1 MTEPAETTVAAR
13 PAWARSARE
22 RPTWG
27 LEAGEPIAPGRTV
40 LVRLGGGSRYEVFL
54 VWDEHHLAVLVA
66 KVLRPDE
73 AIEPASLRELGREAG
88 ALSSLAHP
96 VIVRCFDA
104 VLDGRHPHLLIEHLE
119 GPTLRELLEA
129 AGPPSLEQLL
139 PLALHLASALHYM
152 AAEGWVHL
160 DVKPENVVMGAPPR
174 LIDLSVARTLDRA
187 RRLAGPTGT
196 DAYMAPEVCAAHAT
210 ARAPGRPPTCGASAR
225 RSITPSPARH
235 PSRAR
240 RMRAV
245 RPTPPCASRSSSG
258 RRSRSRGARRRGSRT
273 SSAPAWRPRPR
284 TGRPPPRWRRRSS
297 RSSPRCRAASCC
309 RGADARYTR
318 AAGRAPLPSPAYSG

>member
-13 PAWARSARE
+13 PAWARAARE

-27 LEAGEPIAPGRTV
+27 LEAGEAIARGRTV
-40 LVRLGGGSRYEVFL
+40 LHRLGGGSRYEVFL

-73 AIEPASLRELGREAG
+73 ALEPASLRELGREAG

-119 GPTLRELLEA
+119 GPTLREEIARDGAL
-129 AGPPSLEQLL
+129 PLEQVL
-139 PLALHLASALHYM
+139 PIALHVASALHYLG
-152 AAEGWVHL
+152 AEGMVHL

-174 LIDLSVARTLDRA
+174 LIDLSVARTRARA

-196 DAYMAPEVCAAHAT
+196 DAYMAPEVCAAHRDGAGAGPAADVWSLGAT
-210 ARAPGRPPTCGASAR
+210 LHHAVSGAPAFPRPSDAR
-225 RSITPSPARH
+225 RATD
-235 PSRAR
+235 
-240 RMRAV
+240 RAV
-245 RPTPPCASRSSSG
+245 RFPQLVRGPEPLPRRTPEALADII
-258 RRSRSRGARRRGSRT
+258 GACL
-273 SSAPAWRPRPR
+273 APAPADRPAAADVAAALEPLVAGLPR
-284 TGRPPPRWRRRSS
+284 GLVLPRR
-297 RSSPRCRAASCC
+297 
-309 RGADARYTR
+309 
-318 AAGRAPLPSPAYSG
+318 

>member
-40 LVRLGGGSRYEVFL
+40 LDRLGGGSRYEVFL

-196 DAYMAPEVCAAHAT
+196 DAYMAPEVCAAHRDGAGAGPAADVWSLGAT
-210 ARAPGRPPTCGASAR
+210 LHHAVAGTPPFPRASDARRAADPAVRFPQLVRAPEPLPR
-225 RSITPSPARH
+225 R
-235 PSRAR
+235 
-240 RMRAV
+240 
-245 RPTPPCASRSSSG
+245 TPPALADIV
-258 RRSRSRGARRRGSRT
+258 GACL
-273 SSAPAWRPRPR
+273 APAPADRPAAAEVAAALEPLVSALPR
-284 TGRPPPRWRRRSS
+284 GLVLPRR
-297 RSSPRCRAASCC
+297 
-309 RGADARYTR
+309 
-318 AAGRAPLPSPAYSG
+318 